1 MAFELNEKLRD
12 HPNLLTV
19 CLEIQTLNKFQKKAL
34 SRIIT
39 GSDQKRLDFGE
50 EWLVSLMHAV
60 GDDAIKVLANDYVE
74 YTKMIRR
81 EEMYYFQNQKY
92 AYDDYSEVYDRVY
105 SNDEAMS
112 HYVTG
117 LGMTQIFWE
126 NHYRICRFFLDVF
139 LPKVENA
146 QRGAEIGVGH
156 GFFHSRALAAC
167 ENLTTKIIDVS
178 PYAIE
183 FTKKICAIK
192 EVRND
197 RYESLLNDIQKHIP
211 IADGELDMLL
221 MGEVI
226 EHLAEGE
233 AVMSNMAKKM
243 SADGYCFFTTAANAP
258 AEDHILLFKSVSE
271 IHSFIDGCGW
281 RIVDEMIATIND
293 IPIKQAEESLSNINY
308 AAVLET
314 K

>member
-1 MAFELNEKLRD
+1 MTLELNEKLKD
-12 HPNLLTV
+12 YPNLLSV

-34 SRIIT
+34 SRIIA
-39 GSDQKRLDFGE
+39 GSDHRRLDFGE
-50 EWLVSLMHAV
+50 EWLLSLMNAV

-92 AYDDYSEVYDRVY
+92 AYDDYNEVYDRVY

-139 LPKVENA
+139 LPKVSGA
-146 QRGAEIGVGH
+146 RRGAEIGVGH

-167 ENLTTKIIDVS
+167 EDLKTKIIDVS

-192 EVRND
+192 GVSSD
-197 RYESLLNDIQKHIP
+197 RFESSLNDIQKQIP
-211 IADGELDMLL
+211 ISDGELDMLL

-233 AVMSNMAKKM
+233 AVMTNMAKKM
-243 SADGYCFFTTAANAP
+243 SDNGYCFFTTAANAP
-258 AEDHILLFKSVSE
+258 AEDHILLFKSVNE
-271 IHSFIDGCGW
+271 IHSFIERCGW
-281 RIVDEMIATIND
+281 RVVDEMVATIND

-314 K
+314 L